1 MKKILIIWIGVSILT
16 SCNDYNKYNINNNF
30 SNNVV
35 KEEFAPQATID
46 VNVNFEPTIELTD
59 EIRNTTLEELI
70 QNDTR
75 KLEINEF
82 SYWFEGATKKVPASS
97 NLAKVYYLE
106 RLHEFYALN
115 HKYYNKVK
123 RPSPKINNNT
133 DTWKEYLQ

>member
-1 MKKILIIWIGVSILT
+1 MSVLS
-16 SCNDYNKYNINNNF
+16 SCNDYNKYNTNNNF

-35 KEEFAPQATID
+35 NEKPAPQATID
-46 VNVNFEPTIELTD
+46 VNINFEPTIELTD

-115 HKYYNKVK
+115 HEYYNKVK
-123 RPSPKINNNT
+123 RPSRKINNNT